1 MAYATTNEAIEKL
14 AAAIGESV
22 YIDVAKWHLYLR
34 DAHLH
39 TVLAEQL
46 YPLLQGGN
54 LQEDQVLDLL
64 KKIPV
69 KLGGGKL
76 EVPLS
81 ELLPMQSQVH
91 LMDVLEEYQ
100 REM

>member
-1 MAYATTNEAIEKL
+1 MPNSNNSEAIEKL
-14 AAAIGESV
+14 AAAIGEDV

-46 YPLLQGGN
+46 YPILSKN
-54 LQEDQVLDLL
+54 VTEEQVLQILRA
-64 KKIPV
+64 IPV

-76 EVPLS
+76 EAPLAD
-81 ELLPMQSQVH
+81 LLPMQSQMQ
-91 LMDVLEEYQ
+91 LMDIIEEFAAK
-100 REM
+100 